1 MTDTDDLHRRLSQ
14 ADPAPSTGLQQLSE
28 TSIRDL
34 MEAAMQNTTTQKT
47 PRPSRWLLAA
57 AAAIVLVLGGV
68 VGARML
74 SDDPAPSA
82 TPESAAMK
90 LTLPDAGAMS
100 SCLPYTVD
108 VLAQMP
114 TAFSGEVLE
123 AEGGTVVL
131 EVDNWYRGGDA
142 ESVEL
147 VSQTSELTSI
157 DDVEFVEG
165 GRYLVTASET
175 GTVSTCGYTGEWS
188 ASMAADFEQAFG
200 R

>member
-1 MTDTDDLHRRLSQ
+1 MTDDLQRRLSQ
-14 ADPAPSTGLQQLSE
+14 ADPARSMGLQQLSE

-34 MEAAMQNTTTQKT
+34 MEAAMQNTTTQST
-47 PRPSRWLLAA
+47 PRPSRWLVAA
-57 AAAIVLVLGGV
+57 AAAIVLVVGGV
-68 VGARML
+68 AGAGML

-82 TPESAAMK
+82 TPESAAMR

-100 SCLPYTVD
+100 SCIPYAVD

-147 VSQTSELTSI
+147 VNQTSDLTSI

-175 GTVSTCGYTGEWS
+175 GTVNTCGYTGQWS
-188 ASMAADFEQAFG
+188 AKMAADFEQAFG

>member
-1 MTDTDDLHRRLSQ
+1 MTDDLQRRLSQ
-14 ADPAPSTGLQQLSE
+14 ADPARSTGVQQLSE

-34 MEAAMQNTTTQKT
+34 MEAAMQNTTTQST
-47 PRPSRWLLAA
+47 PRPSRWLIAA
-57 AAAIVLVLGGV
+57 AAAIVLVVGGV
-68 VGARML
+68 AGAGML
-74 SDDPAPSA
+74 ADDPVPSA
-82 TPESAAMK
+82 TPESAAMR

-100 SCLPYTVD
+100 SCIPYAVN

-114 TAFSGEVLE
+114 TAFSGEVLD

-131 EVDNWYRGGDA
+131 DVDNWYRGGDA

-147 VSQTSELTSI
+147 VNQTSDVTSI
-157 DDVEFVEG
+157 DDVEFTEG

-175 GTVSTCGYTGEWS
+175 GTVNTCGYTGQWS
-188 ASMAADFEQAFG
+188 AKMAADFEQAFG

>member
-1 MTDTDDLHRRLSQ
+1 MTDDLQRRLSQ
-14 ADPAPSTGLQQLSE
+14 ADPARSTGLQQLSE